1 MVQGRIHRTTL
12 VDEHYDPAQT
22 IDEGKPMKR
31 RTPEVTVAQG
41 RLRGRWKARGQVAVF
56 RGVPFAA
63 PPVGAR
69 RWAPPAPA
77 EPWSGVREADSDGPT
92 AIQRGTDLE
101 VFIGNI
107 IDGHGWNRARTRAL
121 HELMARAPR
130 PKEEEDCLY
139 LTVRTPEPT
148 RGARLPVM
156 VWIHG
161 GDHQDGSGIDVY
173 YASNALARRG
183 VVTVSINYRLGLMG
197 NFAHPALVAESSHGV
212 AGNYGTLDQIA
223 ALEWVRENI
232 DAFGGDPENVTIFG
246 ESAGGESVM
255 HMMTSPLAKG
265 LFHRAIPQSPG
276 NGGQMIY
283 LHDPFLA
290 WDAATSTGNDLA
302 EAVGASGPD
311 ALDRLRAMSATEL
324 NQRSIELGPGGGFY
338 PVIDGHVLPTS
349 PMAAFAA
356 GAQADVPL
364 MIGST
369 ADEGSVLVGSLF
381 TGAMVEYRHLPMPDD
396 TLQPEIREAF
406 GGDIDE
412 LLALYPG
419 LETREAQA
427 ERDFA
432 GDHLF
437 GGRAFW
443 YAKHHARR
451 GLPVYLYMFSRVP
464 PGESQTVGAYHAC
477 ELPFVH
483 GSTVPIFPM
492 TAADKLLAQDVMGYW
507 TSMARNGQPHHGP
520 VEWPSFDEADPHWL
534 NFDHEIV
541 SEPVSRLDKY
551 ALLNA
556 RTERLVAQMS
566 ALA

>member
-1 MVQGRIHRTTL
+1 
-12 VDEHYDPAQT
+12 
-22 IDEGKPMKR
+22 MKR

-56 RGVPFAA
+56 KGVPFAA
-63 PPVGAR
+63 PPVGER
-69 RWAPPAPA
+69 RWMPPAP
-77 EPWSGVREADSDGPT
+77 PKSWTGTRDADRDGPM

-101 VFIGNI
+101 VFVGNI
-107 IDGHGWNRARTRAL
+107 IDGHGWNKARTRAL

-130 PKEEEDCLY
+130 PPQSEDCLY

-197 NFAHPALVAESSHGV
+197 NFAHPALVAESAHGV
-212 AGNYGTLDQIA
+212 AGNYGTLDQVA
-223 ALEWVRENI
+223 ALEWVQDNI
-232 DAFGGDPENVTIFG
+232 DAFGGDPNNVTIFG
-246 ESAGGESVM
+246 ESAGGESVI
-255 HMMTSPLAKG
+255 HMMTSPLARS
-265 LFHRAIPQSPG
+265 LFHRAVPQSPG
-276 NGGQMIY
+276 NGGQMIR
-283 LHDPFLA
+283 LHEPFLA
-290 WDAATSTGNDLA
+290 WEAATTTG
-302 EAVGASGPD
+302 EAFGATLGATGPD
-311 ALDRLRAMSATEL
+311 SLDRLRAMSAEEL
-324 NQRSIELGPGGGFY
+324 NQAAIDKGPGGGFY
-338 PVIDGHVLPTS
+338 PIVDGHVLPTS
-349 PMAAFAA
+349 PLAAFAA
-356 GAQADVPL
+356 GTQADVPL
-364 MIGST
+364 MIGTT

-381 TGAMVEYRHLPMPDD
+381 TGAMVEYRHLEMPDHE
-396 TLQPEIREAF
+396 LQPEIRDAF
-406 GGDIDE
+406 ADDLDQ

-419 LETREAQA
+419 MATRQPQA

-443 YAKHHARR
+443 YATHHARR
-451 GLPVYLYMFSRVP
+451 GIPTYLYLFSRVP
-464 PGESQTVGAYHAC
+464 PGDRQTIGAYHAC

-507 TSMARNGQPHHGP
+507 TSMARNGEPHAGP
-520 VEWPSFDEADPHWL
+520 VEWPRFDPADPKWL
-534 NFDHEIV
+534 NLSHEIV
-541 SEPVSRLDKY
+541 AEPVSRADKY
-551 ALLNA
+551 AVLNA
-556 RTERLVAQMS
+556 RTERLVTEMA
-566 ALA
+566 ALG